1 MAIRALVM
9 SGGGAKG
16 AFQVGAIDTLVNEQ
30 GLDFDVIAGVSAGA
44 LNALILAQASGP
56 LGIVRQVEELK
67 RLWLDIGSSADIYRN
82 RFAGKVLAFVLKDS
96 VYDPSPLRNKIE
108 RYGRLDALRASSKRF
123 RIGVS
128 WLETGEYES
137 IDQNH
142 PAVLACTLASSS
154 MPVLFPP
161 VPVGSLSGV
170 DGGVRNVT
178 PLNESFEAL
187 KELAASAGEDTLEMI
202 VLLAS
207 PLSVLEER
215 APWKTGLDVGKRAL
229 TMLLNEIY
237 REDLRYALAI
247 NQAVRSHLELRAR
260 LDDQLGSA
268 MTERILAGL
277 EFPFAPPQYRAVQI
291 RAAVPD
297 RDFADALEF
306 DPRKIRE
313 AMDAGRA
320 AARHLLEERELS
332 AMLDHLETK
341 QQPLAA

>member
-1 MAIRALVM
+1 
-9 SGGGAKG
+9 
-16 AFQVGAIDTLVNEQ
+16 
-30 GLDFDVIAGVSAGA
+30 
-44 LNALILAQASGP
+44 
-56 LGIVRQVEELK
+56 
-67 RLWLDIGSSADIYRN
+67 
-82 RFAGKVLAFVLKDS
+82 
-96 VYDPSPLRNKIE
+96 
-108 RYGRLDALRASSKRF
+108 
-123 RIGVS
+123 
-128 WLETGEYES
+128 
-137 IDQNH
+137 
-142 PAVLACTLASSS
+142 
-154 MPVLFPP
+154 
-161 VPVGSLSGV
+161 
-170 DGGVRNVT
+170 
-178 PLNESFEAL
+178 
-187 KELAASAGEDTLEMI
+187 MI

-247 NQAVRSHLELRAR
+247 NEAVRSHLELRAR

>member
-16 AFQVGAIDTLVNEQ
+16 AFQVGAVDTLVNEQ

-67 RLWLDIGSSADIYRN
+67 RLWLDIGSSADIYRH

-96 VYDPSPLRNKIE
+96 VYDPSPLRDKIE

-142 PAVLACTLASSS
+142 RAVLACTLASSS

-161 VPVGSLSGV
+161 VTVGSLSGV

-187 KELAASAGEDTLEMI
+187 KQLAAASEDTLEMI

-207 PLSVLEER
+207 PLAVLEER

-247 NQAVRSHLELRAR
+247 NEAVRSHLELRAR

-277 EFPFAPPQYRAVQI
+277 EFPYAPPRYRAVQI

-320 AARHLLEERELS
+320 SARHLLEERELG
-332 AMLDHLETK
+332 AMLDSFETK